1 MKKLTAGIFT
11 VLVSLV
17 SANGANAAIATQGYV
32 DQEVGTLSGTVST
45 LTQTVA
51 DNKLEAAAATKAVAD
66 DLAAYKTQA
75 NDTFMDAGEV
85 DSKIES
91 AVTGTDGILKNYST
105 TTQMRGE
112 IATAKSGAEETAQGY
127 VDALDE
133 ELATVA
139 KTGAYSD
146 LTGVPVVDSVFSATS
161 SNAATS
167 SAIATYVN
175 GVKNELSN
183 GVAGE
188 IETIEGNIADLVAT
202 DAQIRKDFV
211 DADAT
216 TLAAAKK
223 YADDEDKKIEDTI
236 GTVESGKTV
245 VQMIGEAKTAADTGA
260 SQALEAYKTTNN
272 AAVAAAQSAADKAQQ
287 EVDALETEVANNK
300 SATDTAI
307 ENIIKTDGTI
317 DTKVKASAD
326 AITEAYETADGSL
339 KQELENK
346 IAAANKAAG
355 DAETN
360 AQAYALEKANAAL
373 TAAVGYTDTLVGKL
387 PNIARVPNTC
397 SDATNYCTLTTNGT
411 DFYWEVIKRATGET
425 IENDAAPLVSMTQGK
440 PEALK

>member
-32 DQEVGTLSGTVST
+32 DQEVGKLSTTVTT
-45 LTQTVA
+45 LTSTVA
-51 DNKLEAAAATKAVAD
+51 TNKLDAAAATKAVAD
-66 DLAAYKTQA
+66 DLAEYKIEA
-75 NDTFMDAGEV
+75 ADTFMDAGEV

-91 AVTGTDGILKNYST
+91 AVTGADGILKNYST
-105 TTQMRGE
+105 TTQMEQAIE
-112 IATAKSGAEETAQGY
+112 IAKSGAELTAKGY

-146 LTGVPVVDSVFSATS
+146 LTGVPVVDAVFSATS

-167 SAIATYVN
+167 SAIATYVD
-175 GVKNELSN
+175 GVKNDLSN
-183 GVAGE
+183 GVAAEVESIQEDITE
-188 IETIEGNIADLVAT
+188 IET
-202 DAQIRKDFV
+202 K
-211 DADAT
+211 
-216 TLAAAKK
+216 
-223 YADDEDKKIEDTI
+223 I
-236 GTVESGKTV
+236 GTVEDGKTV
-245 VQMIGEAKTAADTGA
+245 VQMIADAKTAADTGA
-260 SQALEAYKTTNN
+260 SQALEAYKATND
-272 AAVAAAQSAADKAQQ
+272 AAVAAAQSAADKAQG
-287 EVDALETEVANNK
+287 EVDDLEILVGNNK

-326 AITEAYETADGSL
+326 V
-339 KQELENK
+339 LEGK

-355 DAETN
+355 DAEAN
-360 AQAYALEKANAAL
+360 AKAYALEKSNAAL
-373 TAAVGYTDTLVGKL
+373 TAAVGYTDALVGKL

-397 SDATNYCTLTTNGT
+397 KDAANYCTLTTNGT

-425 IENDAAPLVSMTQGK
+425 IENEAAPLVSVTSDK
-440 PEALK
+440 PTELN